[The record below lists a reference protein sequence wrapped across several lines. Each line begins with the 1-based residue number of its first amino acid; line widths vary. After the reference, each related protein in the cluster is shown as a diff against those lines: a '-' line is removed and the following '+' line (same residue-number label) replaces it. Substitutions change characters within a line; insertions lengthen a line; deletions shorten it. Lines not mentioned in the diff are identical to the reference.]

1 MGFATNGPIGCL
13 NGHLNLFDR
22 YLLGEWL
29 KMLGLLLGATLGL
42 LLMISFYD
50 NLRDLIQ
57 LGVGFGDIMFYYAT
71 LMPSYLTVV
80 LRISMLLSLL
90 FVLGKLHRNNELTAV
105 RSAGLNIFAT
115 TRALWLAGLVLCGV
129 TLLLNAKVVP
139 WSVETSRSLLE
150 SFEFNAEAKQSG
162 GVRLGLVSSVAFDN
176 QPQGR
181 MWFINRYSR
190 VTQKAYGVTVSEL
203 DPQRRE
209 KTRIM
214 AREGTF
220 DPVRHS
226 WTFHDGREIWFDPE
240 AGEIMRTVSFAEKTV
255 PHFGEDPGLM
265 MLIDRHPGDLSF
277 YELRRIT
284 EHFSSEH
291 NPKLASYEV
300 RYYSLLVD
308 TLGPLIIIAIAIPFA
323 VSGVRVSPAVGVS
336 KSIGLFVLY
345 YLLIGLRT
353 VLGNSGSLEPMWAAF
368 MPVLAMIG
376 LAAWFFG
383 RMR

>member
-13 NGHLNLFDR
+13 NWHLNLFDR

>member
-1 MGFATNGPIGCL
+1 MGFATNGPISCL
-13 NGHLNLFDR
+13 KRHLNLFDR

-71 LMPSYLTVV
+71 LMPSYLSVV

-115 TRALWLAGLVLCGV
+115 TRSLWLAGVVLCGV

-190 VTQKAYGVTVSEL
+190 VTQKAFGVTVSEL

-214 AREGTF
+214 AREGAF
-220 DPVRHS
+220 DPVHHS
-226 WTFHDGREIWFDPE
+226 WTFRDGREIWFDPE
-240 AGEIMRTVSFAEKTV
+240 QGEIMRTVSFTEKTV
-255 PHFGEDPGLM
+255 SHFGEDPGLM

-353 VLGNSGSLEPMWAAF
+353 VLGNSGSLEPLWAAL

>member
-1 MGFATNGPIGCL
+1 MGFATNGPISCL
-13 NGHLNLFDR
+13 KRHLNLFDR
-22 YLLGEWL
+22 YLLCEWL

-71 LMPSYLTVV
+71 LMPSYLSVV

-115 TRALWLAGLVLCGV
+115 TRALWLAGVVLCGV

-190 VTQKAYGVTVSEL
+190 VTQKAFGVTVSEL

-214 AREGTF
+214 AREGAF
-220 DPVRHS
+220 DPVHHS
-226 WTFHDGREIWFDPE
+226 WTFRDGREIWFDPE
-240 AGEIMRTVSFAEKTV
+240 QGEIMRTVSFTEKTV
-255 PHFGEDPGLM
+255 SHFGEDPGLM

-353 VLGNSGSLEPMWAAF
+353 VLGNSGSLEPLWAAL

>member
-1 MGFATNGPIGCL
+1 LGFATNGLIGCL
-13 NGHLNLFDR
+13 ISHLNLFDR

-71 LMPSYLTVV
+71 LMPSYLSVV

-90 FVLGKLHRNNELTAV
+90 FVLGKLHRNNELTAM

-190 VTQKAYGVTVSEL
+190 VTQKAFGVTVSEL

-214 AREGTF
+214 AREGAF
-220 DPVRHS
+220 DPVRHA
-226 WTFHDGREIWFDPE
+226 WTFRDGREIWFDPE
-240 AGEIMRTVSFAEKTV
+240 QGEIIRTVSFTEKTV

-353 VLGNSGSLEPMWAAF
+353 VLGNGGSLEPMWAAA

>member
-1 MGFATNGPIGCL
+1 M
-13 NGHLNLFDR
+13 NLFDR
-22 YLLGEWL
+22 YLLREWL

-57 LGVGFGDIMFYYAT
+57 LGVGFGDILFYYAT
-71 LMPSYLTVV
+71 LMPSYLSVV

-90 FVLGKLHRNNELTAV
+90 FVLSKLHRNNELTAM

-115 TRALWLAGLVLCGV
+115 TRSLWLAGVVLCAV

-150 SFEFNAEAKQSG
+150 SFELNAEARKSG
-162 GVRLGLVSSVAFDN
+162 GVGLGLISSVAFDN
-176 QPQGR
+176 QPQHR
-181 MWFINRYSR
+181 MWYINRYSR
-190 VTQKAYGVTVSEL
+190 AVQKAFGVTVSEL

-214 AREGTF
+214 AREATF
-220 DPVRHS
+220 DPVRRA
-226 WTFHDGREIWFDPE
+226 WTFRDGREIWFDPE
-240 AGEIMRTVSFAEKTV
+240 RGEIMRTVSFAEKTV
-255 PHFGEDPGLM
+255 PHFQEDPALM
-265 MLIDRHPGDLSF
+265 MLIDRRPGDLSF
-277 YELRRIT
+277 YELQRIT

-291 NPKLASYEV
+291 NPKLASYEM
-300 RYYSLLVD
+300 RYFSLLAD

-323 VSGVRVSPAVGVS
+323 FAGVRVSPAVGVS
-336 KSIGLFVLY
+336 KSIGLFALY
-345 YLLIGLRT
+345 YVLIGMRT
-353 VLGNSGSLEPMWAAF
+353 VLGNSGSVEPLWAAL
-368 MPVLAMIG
+368 MPTLAMIG

>member
-1 MGFATNGPIGCL
+1 MGFATNGPISCL
-13 NGHLNLFDR
+13 KRHLNLFDR

-71 LMPSYLTVV
+71 LMPSYLSVV

-115 TRALWLAGLVLCGV
+115 TRSLWLAGVVLCGV

-190 VTQKAYGVTVSEL
+190 VTQKAFGVTVSEL

-214 AREGTF
+214 AREGAF
-220 DPVRHS
+220 DPVHHS
-226 WTFHDGREIWFDPE
+226 WTFRDGREIWFDPE
-240 AGEIMRTVSFAEKTV
+240 QGEIMRTVSFTEKTV

-353 VLGNSGSLEPMWAAF
+353 VLGNSGSLEPLWAAL